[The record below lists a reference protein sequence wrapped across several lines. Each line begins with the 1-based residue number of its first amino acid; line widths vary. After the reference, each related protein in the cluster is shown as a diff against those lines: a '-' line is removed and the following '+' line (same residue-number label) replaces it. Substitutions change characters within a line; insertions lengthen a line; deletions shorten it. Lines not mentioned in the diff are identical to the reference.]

1 MADTHP
7 SARWVFTEFRNA
19 TGWGNDGLTFLLGM
33 LQAGWTIVCIHQT
46 TQHLVS
52 LTDMPIIQ
60 IGYENGAHLAEGT
73 VNSEIIGPKGIL
85 ISVTGAIV
93 QSLILCVATLFSI
106 QDVEELMNSSFPVA
120 TLFVRATNTSLGAF
134 FMVILIVAEF
144 GCLANTIV
152 ALGNLMWAMARDGA
166 LPNHKF
172 WYKLEGFGDNK
183 VPIRIYTLQVVICI
197 ILIMPVSTCFD
208 TFDTK

>member
-1 MADTHP
+1 
-7 SARWVFTEFRNA
+7 
-19 TGWGNDGLTFLLGM
+19 
-33 LQAGWTIVCIHQT
+33 
-46 TQHLVS
+46 
-52 LTDMPIIQ
+52 
-60 IGYENGAHLAEGT
+60 
-73 VNSEIIGPKGIL
+73 
-85 ISVTGAIV
+85 
-93 QSLILCVATLFSI
+93 
-106 QDVEELMNSSFPVA
+106 MNSSFPVA
-120 TLFVRATNTSLGAF
+120 TLFVRATNTSVGAF

-197 ILIMPVSTCFD
+197 VLIMPVSIQSKLHPLTQMID
-208 TFDTK
+208 IIYYYRHLVVKSTGPLS

>member
-1 MADTHP
+1 
-7 SARWVFTEFRNA
+7 
-19 TGWGNDGLTFLLGM
+19 
-33 LQAGWTIVCIHQT
+33 
-46 TQHLVS
+46 
-52 LTDMPIIQ
+52 
-60 IGYENGAHLAEGT
+60 
-73 VNSEIIGPKGIL
+73 
-85 ISVTGAIV
+85 
-93 QSLILCVATLFSI
+93 
-106 QDVEELMNSSFPVA
+106 MNSSFPVA

-208 TFDTK
+208 TFDTTCLTFLLLDIWQ